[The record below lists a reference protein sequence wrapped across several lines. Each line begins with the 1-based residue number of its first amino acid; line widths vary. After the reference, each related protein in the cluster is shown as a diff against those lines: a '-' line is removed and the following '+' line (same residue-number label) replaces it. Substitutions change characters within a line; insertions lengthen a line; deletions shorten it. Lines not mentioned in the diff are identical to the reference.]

1 MGQLMKIVS
10 SSTASSLIWSDLD
23 ETLRRG
29 VKTADPLSLNVL
41 FTVDE
46 IYQQHQALLDMHHE
60 SVGFIQFGTAFP
72 LNTSEKIINDMAI
85 KSRVSPVD
93 FINANVGAP
102 VSICCTRYRFQGPT
116 MVLTM
121 PQRTGKE
128 IAMSLAREWL
138 MQQATYLFLVQADHA
153 RENEIEITTQL
164 VTQ

>member
-1 MGQLMKIVS
+1 MNIVS
-10 SSTASSLIWSDLD
+10 SSTASSLIWSDLN

-29 VKTADPLSLNVL
+29 LKTADPLSLNIL

-46 IYQQHQALLDMHHE
+46 LYQKHQALLDKYHE

-72 LNTSEKIINDMAI
+72 VNTSEKIINDLAI

-102 VSICCTRYRFQGPT
+102 ISICCTRYRFQGPT

-128 IAMSLAREWL
+128 VAMSLASEWL
-138 MQQATYLFLVQADHA
+138 TQQATHLFLIQADHT
-153 RENEIEITTQL
+153 REHEIEITTQL

>member
-1 MGQLMKIVS
+1 MKIVS

-29 VKTADPLSLNVL
+29 LKTADPLSLNVL

-128 IAMSLAREWL
+128 IAMSLARDWL
-138 MQQATYLFLVQADHA
+138 TQQATYLFLIQADHA

>member
-1 MGQLMKIVS
+1 MKIVS
-10 SSTASSLIWSDLD
+10 TSNARSLIWSDLD

-29 VKTADPLSLNVL
+29 LKTADPLSLNVL

-46 IYQQHQALLDMHHE
+46 LYQQHQALLDNHLE
-60 SVGFIQFGTAFP
+60 SVGIIQFGTAFP
-72 LNTSEKIINDMAI
+72 VNTSEKIIHDMAI

-102 VSICCTRYRFQGPT
+102 ISICCTRYRFQGPT

-128 IAMSLAREWL
+128 IALSLAREWL
-138 MQQATYLFLVQADHA
+138 TQQATYLFLIQADHT
-153 RENEIEITTQL
+153 REHEIEITTQL

>member
-1 MGQLMKIVS
+1 M
-10 SSTASSLIWSDLD
+10 
-23 ETLRRG
+23 
-29 VKTADPLSLNVL
+29 L

-128 IAMSLAREWL
+128 IAMSPAREWL
-138 MQQATYLFLVQADHA
+138 MQQATYLFLIQADHA

>member
-1 MGQLMKIVS
+1 MKIIS
-10 SSTASSLIWSDLD
+10 SSTANSLIWSDLN

-29 VKTADPLSLNVL
+29 LKTADPLSLNVL

-46 IYQQHQALLDMHHE
+46 LYQQHQALLDKHHE

-72 LNTSEKIINDMAI
+72 VNTSEKIINDMAI

-128 IAMSLAREWL
+128 IAISLASEWL
-138 MQQATYLFLVQADHA
+138 TQQATYLFLIQADHA

>member
-1 MGQLMKIVS
+1 MKIVS

-138 MQQATYLFLVQADHA
+138 MQQATYLFLIQADHA

>member
-1 MGQLMKIVS
+1 MKIIS
-10 SSTASSLIWSDLD
+10 SSTANSLIWSDLN

-29 VKTADPLSLNVL
+29 LKTADPLSLNVL

-46 IYQQHQALLDMHHE
+46 LYQQHQALLDKHHE

-72 LNTSEKIINDMAI
+72 VNTSEKIINDMAI

-138 MQQATYLFLVQADHA
+138 TQQATYLFLIQADHA

>member
-1 MGQLMKIVS
+1 MKIVS

-29 VKTADPLSLNVL
+29 LKTADPLSLNVL

-138 MQQATYLFLVQADHA
+138 TQQATYLFLIQADHA

>member
-1 MGQLMKIVS
+1 MKIIS
-10 SSTASSLIWSDLD
+10 SSTANSLIWSDLN

-29 VKTADPLSLNVL
+29 LKTADPLSLNVL

-46 IYQQHQALLDMHHE
+46 LYQQHQALLDKHHE

-72 LNTSEKIINDMAI
+72 VNTSEKIINDMAI

-121 PQRTGKE
+121 LQRTGKE

-138 MQQATYLFLVQADHA
+138 TQQATYLFLIQADHA

>member
-1 MGQLMKIVS
+1 MKIIS
-10 SSTASSLIWSDLD
+10 SSTANSLIWSDLN

-29 VKTADPLSLNVL
+29 LKTADPLSLNVL

-46 IYQQHQALLDMHHE
+46 IYQQHQALLDKHHE

-72 LNTSEKIINDMAI
+72 VNTSEKIINDMAI

-128 IAMSLAREWL
+128 IAISLAREWL
-138 MQQATYLFLVQADHA
+138 TQQATYLFLIQADHA

>member
-1 MGQLMKIVS
+1 MKIIS
-10 SSTASSLIWSDLD
+10 SSTANSLIWSDLN

-29 VKTADPLSLNVL
+29 LKTADPLSLNVL

-46 IYQQHQALLDMHHE
+46 IYQQHQALLDKHHE

-72 LNTSEKIINDMAI
+72 VNTSEKIINDMAI

-138 MQQATYLFLVQADHA
+138 TQQATYLFLIQADHA

>member
-1 MGQLMKIVS
+1 MKIIS
-10 SSTASSLIWSDLD
+10 SSTANSLIWSDLN

-29 VKTADPLSLNVL
+29 LKTADPLSLNVL

-46 IYQQHQALLDMHHE
+46 IYQQHQALLDKHHE

-72 LNTSEKIINDMAI
+72 VNTSEKIINDMAI

-138 MQQATYLFLVQADHA
+138 TQQATYLFLIQADRA

>member
-1 MGQLMKIVS
+1 MKIVS
-10 SSTASSLIWSDLD
+10 TSTARSLIWSDLD

-29 VKTADPLSLNVL
+29 LKTADPLSLNVL

-46 IYQQHQALLDMHHE
+46 LYQQHKGLLNNHLE
-60 SVGFIQFGTAFP
+60 SVGVIQFGTAFP
-72 LNTSEKIINDMAI
+72 VNTSEKIIHDMAI

-102 VSICCTRYRFQGPT
+102 ISICCTRYRFQGPT

-128 IAMSLAREWL
+128 IALSLAREWL
-138 MQQATYLFLVQADHA
+138 TQQATYLFLIQADHT
-153 RENEIEITTQL
+153 REHESEITTQL

>member
-1 MGQLMKIVS
+1 MKIVS

-29 VKTADPLSLNVL
+29 LKTADPLSLNVL

-46 IYQQHQALLDMHHE
+46 IYQQHQALLDIHHE

-138 MQQATYLFLVQADHA
+138 TQQATYLFLIQADHA

>member
-1 MGQLMKIVS
+1 MKIIS
-10 SSTASSLIWSDLD
+10 SSTANSLIWSELN

-29 VKTADPLSLNVL
+29 LKTADPLSLNVL

-46 IYQQHQALLDMHHE
+46 LYQQHQALLDKHHE

-72 LNTSEKIINDMAI
+72 VNTSEKIINDMAI

-138 MQQATYLFLVQADHA
+138 TQQATYLFLIQADHA

>member
-1 MGQLMKIVS
+1 MKIIS
-10 SSTASSLIWSDLD
+10 SSTANSLIWSDLN

-29 VKTADPLSLNVL
+29 LKTADPLSLNVL

-46 IYQQHQALLDMHHE
+46 LYQQHQALLDKHHE

-72 LNTSEKIINDMAI
+72 VNTSEKIINDMAI

-121 PQRTGKE
+121 PQRTGKG

-138 MQQATYLFLVQADHA
+138 TQQATYLFLIQADRA

>member
-102 VSICCTRYRFQGPT
+102 VSI
-116 MVLTM
+116 
-121 PQRTGKE
+121 
-128 IAMSLAREWL
+128 
-138 MQQATYLFLVQADHA
+138 
-153 RENEIEITTQL
+153 
-164 VTQ
+164 

>member
-29 VKTADPLSLNVL
+29 LKTADPLSLNVL

-138 MQQATYLFLVQADHA
+138 TQQATYLFLIQADHA

>member
-1 MGQLMKIVS
+1 MKIVS